1 MLQEKNFFFQD
12 NISPSS
18 DSDKEM
24 KSFICNIKHWRG
36 KKSLLQCQ
44 RRKAKKK
51 DDRKRKGKCRS
62 GYRRIERVRIS
73 PALVE
78 GLEHISPYSP
88 LYSFS
93 SSGRENEG
101 GSWLTSAIPRAL
113 HQHRNH
119 DRVQCS
125 VCGKEVVAKKLKRH
139 YRIHT
144 GEKPYQCPH
153 CPHRANRKE
162 NLEDHIRRKH
172 GFPPL
177 SVSRLNPSDSF

>member
-1 MLQEKNFFFQD
+1 MPRITVFE
-12 NISPSS
+12 SPLI
-18 DSDKEM
+18 E
-24 KSFICNIKHWRG
+24 
-36 KKSLLQCQ
+36 L
-44 RRKAKKK
+44 
-51 DDRKRKGKCRS
+51 RKGYVVWEAVMKRSVFCKNEDKCTMKE
-62 GYRRIERVRIS
+62 IESIRS

-113 HQHRNH
+113 QQHRNH

-172 GFPPL
+172 GFPSL